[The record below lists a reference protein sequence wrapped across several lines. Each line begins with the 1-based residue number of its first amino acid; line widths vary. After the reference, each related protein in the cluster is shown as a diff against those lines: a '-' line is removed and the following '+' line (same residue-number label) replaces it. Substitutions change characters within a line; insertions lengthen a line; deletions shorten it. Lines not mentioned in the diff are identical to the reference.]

1 MRPDPIGDAVKHLA
15 ASGLLGYPTETVWG
29 LGVDAASEVAVG
41 RLRDWK
47 GRGDDAPI
55 SILIAD
61 MADLEIFDFVVEEAT
76 LKLAGAFWPGP
87 LTLVIPCRRSFARG
101 VGRSDG
107 AVGVRCS
114 AHPIA
119 AALARRC
126 EAEGLGPLTATSL
139 NRTGSPAA
147 RTRCEAVANAGDGPD
162 APIIVDIDGCEA
174 GGDLASTVIDV
185 STSRPGVLRWGS
197 IQAAEIE
204 PVLQEIEQG

>member
-1 MRPDPIGDAVKHLA
+1 MRPDPIGEAVKHA
-15 ASGLLGYPTETVWG
+15 AAAGMVGYPTETVWG
-29 LGVDAASEVAVG
+29 LGADAASEVAIG

-47 GRGDDAPI
+47 GRGDDAPL

-61 MADLEIFDFVVEEAT
+61 MVDLEVSGFIVEEAT

-87 LTLVIPCRRSFARG
+87 LTLVIPCRRAFARG

-126 EAEGLGPLTATSL
+126 EAEGIGPLTATSL

-147 RTRCEAVANAGDGPD
+147 QTRSEAHTVIGDDPNAPQFVGVET
-162 APIIVDIDGCEA
+162 AEA
-174 GGDLASTVIDV
+174 GGDLETTVVDV
-185 STSRPGVLRWGS
+185 SGDRARVLRWGS
-197 IQAAEIE
+197 IGEAELE
-204 PVLQEIEQG
+204 PILREIAPT

>member
-1 MRPDPIGDAVKHLA
+1 VRPDPIGEAVNHVG
-15 ASGLLGYPTETVWG
+15 ASGLIGYPTETVWA
-29 LGVDAASEVAVG
+29 LGVDSTSDAAID

-47 GRGDDAPI
+47 GRRDDAPI

-61 MADLEIFDFVVEEAT
+61 MADLEVLDFVVGEAA

-87 LTLVIPCRRSFARG
+87 LTLVLPCRRAFAHG

-114 AHPIA
+114 SHPLA

-126 EAEGLGPLTATSL
+126 ESEGVGPLTATSL

-147 RTRCEAVANAGDGPD
+147 RTRDEAAANAGDGPGD
-162 APIIVDIDGCEA
+162 PRIVDVDGAEA
-174 GGDLASTVIDV
+174 GGDLESTVVDV
-185 STSRPGVLRWGS
+185 SSARPEVLRWGS
-197 IQAAEIE
+197 IRQAEIE
-204 PVLQEIEQG
+204 PVLREIRRG

>member
-1 MRPDPIGDAVKHLA
+1 MRPDPLGDAVKHVA
-15 ASGLLGYPTETVWG
+15 ASGMLGYPTETVWG
-29 LGVDAASEVAVG
+29 LGVDAASEAAVG

-47 GRGDDAPI
+47 GRGDEAPI
-55 SILIAD
+55 AILIAD
-61 MADLEIFDFVVEEAT
+61 MADLEVFGFVVEEAT

-114 AHPIA
+114 AHPLA

-126 EAEGLGPLTATSL
+126 EAHGMGPLTATSL

-147 RTRCEAVANAGDGPD
+147 RTRGEAAANAGEGPD
-162 APIIVDIDGCEA
+162 APILLDVDGGEA
-174 GGDLASTVIDV
+174 GGDLESTVIDV
-185 STSRPGVLRWGS
+185 STSKPGVLRWGA
-197 IQAAEIE
+197 IRAAEID
-204 PVLQEIEQG
+204 PVLQEIDQ

>member
-1 MRPDPIGDAVKHLA
+1 VRPDPIGDAVKHVA
-15 ASGLLGYPTETVWG
+15 ASGMLGYPTETVWG
-29 LGVDAASEVAVG
+29 LGVDAASETAVG

-61 MADLEIFDFVVEEAT
+61 MADLEVFDFVVEEAT

-87 LTLVIPCRRSFARG
+87 LTLVIPCRRSFAPG

-114 AHPIA
+114 AHPLA

-147 RTRCEAVANAGDGPD
+147 TTRGEAAANAGAGPE
-162 APIIVDIDGCEA
+162 APLIVDVEGCEA
-174 GGDLASTVIDV
+174 GGDLESTVIDV
-185 STSRPGVLRWGS
+185 SHSEPGVLRWGS
-197 IQAAEIE
+197 LRAAEID
-204 PVLQEIEQG
+204 PVLQEIDRA

>member
-1 MRPDPIGDAVKHLA
+1 MRPDPIGDAVQHA
-15 ASGLLGYPTETVWG
+15 AAGGLVGYPTETVWG
-29 LGVDAASEVAVG
+29 LGVDATSEAAIG

-47 GRGDDAPI
+47 GRADDAPI

-61 MADLEIFDFVVEEAT
+61 MADLEVFDFVLEEAA

-87 LTLVIPCRRSFARG
+87 LTLVIPCRRSFASG

-114 AHPIA
+114 AHPLA

-126 EAEGLGPLTATSL
+126 EAEGVGPLTATSL

-147 RTRCEAVANAGDGPD
+147 KTRGEADANVGDGPD
-162 APIIVDIDGCEA
+162 APRIVDVEGSEA
-174 GGDLASTVIDV
+174 GGDLESTVVDV
-185 STSRPGVLRWGS
+185 STARPEVLRWGS
-197 IQAAEIE
+197 IRVAEID
-204 PVLQEIEQG
+204 PILQEISRG